1 MKYLYLSI
9 ALVFTAIFGEAQS
22 LIAYNPQGTFFD
34 WWSGDFQVPEVGTGT
49 IDSCHIDIEIDGQRT
64 IYNKHVETL
73 EDYSINF
80 IEMKPKPGGSNLKI
94 HCTYNHNPDIEIVYT
109 VIDATDNYQF
119 TSPQGEE

>member
-1 MKYLYLSI
+1 MEENNFIVVSLLSDKDGR
-9 ALVFTAIFGEAQS
+9 LLHLHDLNSQTTFT
-22 LIAYNPQGTFFD
+22 Y
-34 WWSGDFQVPEVGTGT
+34 
-49 IDSCHIDIEIDGQRT
+49 IDDHKGLIDIEVDGQRT
-64 IYNKHVETL
+64 VYNKHVEIL

-94 HCTYNHNPDIEIVYT
+94 HCTYNHNPEIEIIYT

>member
-1 MKYLYLSI
+1 MDSNHYIITSI
-9 ALVFTAIFGEAQS
+9 CSNEDGRVLHLHDLNSQTTFT
-22 LIAYNPQGTFFD
+22 Y
-34 WWSGDFQVPEVGTGT
+34 
-49 IDSCHIDIEIDGQRT
+49 IDDRRNGLIDISIDGHRT
-64 IYNKHVETL
+64 TYIKHIEIL

-80 IEMKPKPGGSNLKI
+80 IEMKPKPGGQNLKI